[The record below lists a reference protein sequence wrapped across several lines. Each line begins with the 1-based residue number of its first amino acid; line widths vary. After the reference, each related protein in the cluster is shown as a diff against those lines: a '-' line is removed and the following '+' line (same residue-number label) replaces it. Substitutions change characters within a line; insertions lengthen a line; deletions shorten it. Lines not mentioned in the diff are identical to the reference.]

1 METPF
6 TNDPFAIIGEIFRS
20 RHPDKPYQAYWVPEA
35 VLPSTSIL
43 GSTTFC
49 EDGDVV
55 VSISME
61 VPSKTAINVF
71 IHELA
76 HVAAGEISNHGGTWQ
91 KEYLALRRAYNSTL
105 GAPFREVTIDD

>member
-61 VPSKTAINVF
+61 VPFKTAIEIL

-76 HVAAGEISNHGGTWQ
+76 HVAAGPTYTHGGTWQ